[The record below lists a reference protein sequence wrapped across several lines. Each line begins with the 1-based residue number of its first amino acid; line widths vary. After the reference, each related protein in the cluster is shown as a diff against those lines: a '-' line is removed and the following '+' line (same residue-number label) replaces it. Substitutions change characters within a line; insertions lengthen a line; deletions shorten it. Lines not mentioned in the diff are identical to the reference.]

1 MIASESVALDVL
13 GRLGPGARELAPTIG
28 SRRCDRQRGHG
39 HDHDARSQRPLSL
52 MMCDVDHFKK
62 VNDTWGHPA
71 GDAVLAYL
79 GQIMAASTREAI
91 DVAARFGGEEF
102 VILFPE
108 TDLHQARYFAE
119 QINAQLREHQFEV
132 EGKKFSVTQSVGIA
146 QVNDGNGE
154 LALRVADENLYRAK
168 NNGRNQ
174 TVGSVV
180 SPLLE
185 SGKEPDGPRD

>member
-1 MIASESVALDVL
+1 L
-13 GRLGPGARELAPTIG
+13 G
-28 SRRCDRQRGHG
+28 
-39 HDHDARSQRPLSL
+39 
-52 MMCDVDHFKK
+52 K
-62 VNDTWGHPA
+62 
-71 GDAVLAYL
+71 
-79 GQIMAASTREAI
+79 IMSACTRDAI

-108 TDLHQARYFAE
+108 TDLQQARIFAD
-119 QINAQLREHQFEV
+119 QINNQLREHEFEV
-132 EGKKFSVTQSVGIA
+132 EGKKFNVTQSVGIA

-180 SPLLE
+180 PPLQE
-185 SGKEPDGPRD
+185 PGKGKE